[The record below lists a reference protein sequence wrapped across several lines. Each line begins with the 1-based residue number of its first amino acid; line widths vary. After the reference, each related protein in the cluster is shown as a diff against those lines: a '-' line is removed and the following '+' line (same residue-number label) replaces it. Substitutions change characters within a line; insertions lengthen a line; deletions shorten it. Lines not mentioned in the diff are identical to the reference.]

1 MFVFGHLGISL
12 LVMLVISFL
21 VKRKFDY
28 RFVLIGAL
36 LSDFDKVIGF
46 LLTDI
51 NNGRVILHTVLFAGI
66 MSIIS
71 AFRKSKI
78 LISLTSGIWLHLL
91 LDRMWGDPQTLL
103 WPLYGG
109 FQKLESFQL
118 TDVLHN
124 TVTQPYN
131 LGGEIVGLLVLLFFA
146 IKYRLYIGKRLKEFV
161 IRGYLSFPKES

>member
-1 MFVFGHLGISL
+1 MFVFGHLGITL
-12 LVMLVISFL
+12 GVMLLISFL
-21 VKRKFDY
+21 VKKKLDF

-36 LSDFDKVIGF
+36 LPDFDKVIGF

-51 NNGRVILHTVLFAGI
+51 NNGRLILHTVLFAGI

-71 AFRKSKI
+71 VVRRSKI
-78 LISLTSGIWLHLL
+78 LISLVSGIWVHLL
-91 LDRMWGDPQTLL
+91 LDRLWDDPNTIL

-109 FQKLESFQL
+109 FQPLQSFQL

-131 LGGEIVGLLVLLFFA
+131 LGGEIVGLAVLIFFVV
-146 IKYRLYIGKRLKEFV
+146 KYRLYIWKRLKEFV
-161 IRGYLSFPKES
+161 LRGKLCA